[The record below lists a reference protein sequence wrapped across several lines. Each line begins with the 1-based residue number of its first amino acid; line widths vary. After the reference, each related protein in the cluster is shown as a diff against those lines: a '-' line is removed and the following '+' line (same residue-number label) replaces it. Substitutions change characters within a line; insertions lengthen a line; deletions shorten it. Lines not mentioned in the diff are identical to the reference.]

1 MTRLPLPAL
10 SAVPAEPGLAG
21 LLGPLG
27 VRRPTGAPR
36 VRRRVAIVGTG
47 FSGIGMAIALR
58 RAGHEDITLFERGD
72 DVGGVWA
79 RNTYPGAAC
88 DVPSYVYSFS
98 FAQRRDWSR
107 PCSPQHEVH
116 DYLRRVAHEH
126 GVMDDV
132 RLNTEI
138 TDARWDE
145 AACEWTLTA
154 DDGRTFVADVLVP
167 ACGQLTR
174 PMVPDVPGRDRFAG
188 PMFHSAEWDHD
199 QDLTGKRV
207 AVIGTGASA
216 VQFVPPVAEQAAHV
230 DVYQRSAPYMLPRTN
245 APYPR
250 VVREVVERVPG
261 VQTVRRE
268 GGRLLLEGL
277 IAGFTV
283 VPPARTALEGFSKA
297 FMRIQTPDAELRAKT
312 TPDYPLGCKRMLFSS
327 HYLPALGREDVDL
340 VTEEIEGLT
349 VDGVVTSDGRERKAD
364 VIVWGTGFHTRFVA
378 PMRIHGRGGRELTQV
393 WGDAPRAHHGIT
405 VATFPNMFLLYGP
418 NTNLGVGSI
427 VEMIE
432 AQTGYVVDA
441 LARLDDEGADAMDVE
456 PTVMAVSDARTQE
469 RLQGSIW
476 TRCNSWYRVEGG
488 RVTTNWPGFMR
499 EYAARVRRV
508 QPSEYVFSHRSATV
522 ADDRV
527 VPSAG
532 DHASPAPAGAPAG
545 RYGRRTSTAERAS
558 GRSAAGRRGNPL
570 RGPGTGAAR

>member
-1 MTRLPLPAL
+1 MSILALPRI
-10 SAVPAEPGLAG
+10 PGG
-21 LLGPLG
+21 SRSGP
-27 VRRPTGAPR
+27 APR
-36 VRRRVAIVGTG
+36 PCRVAIVGTG

-58 RAGHEDITLFERGD
+58 RAGHEQITLFERGD

-107 PCSPQHEVH
+107 PCSPQSEVH

-138 TDARWDE
+138 AEARWDE
-145 AACEWTLTA
+145 PSCTWTLTA
-154 DDGRTFVADVLVP
+154 TDGETFEADVLVP

-174 PMVPDVPGRDRFAG
+174 PMVPDVPGAEDFAG

-199 QDLTGKRV
+199 VDLTGRRV

-230 DVYQRSAPYMLPRTN
+230 DVYQRSAPYVLPRTN

-250 VVREVVERVPG
+250 LVREVVERVPG

-268 GGRLLLEGL
+268 GGRLMLEGL

-283 VPPARTALEGFSKA
+283 VPPARAALEGVSRG
-297 FMRIQTPDAELRAKT
+297 FMRLQTPDRELRAKT

-327 HYLPALGREDVDL
+327 HYLPALGRDDVDL
-340 VTEEIEGLT
+340 VTEEIDHLT
-349 VDGVVTSDGRERKAD
+349 ADGVVTGDGVERQAD
-364 VIVWGTGFHTRFVA
+364 VVVWGTGFRTRFVA
-378 PMRIHGRGGRELTQV
+378 PMRIHGLGGRELAEV
-393 WGDAPRAHHGIT
+393 WGDAPRAHHGIA
-405 VATFPNMFLLYGP
+405 VASFPNLFLLYGP

-441 LARLDDEGADAMDVE
+441 LARLDAADADAMDVD
-456 PTVMAVSDARTQE
+456 PTVMAVSDARVQE

-476 TRCNSWYRVEGG
+476 TRCASWYRVESG

-499 EYAARVRRV
+499 EYAAQVRRV
-508 QPSEYVFSHRSATV
+508 RTGEYAFWRRADDDAASAETSRV
-522 ADDRV
+522 ADDARRPRDAADPPEPTGDPR
-527 VPSAG
+527 PSG
-532 DHASPAPAGAPAG
+532 TDREGAP
-545 RYGRRTSTAERAS
+545 R
-558 GRSAAGRRGNPL
+558 
-570 RGPGTGAAR
+570 

>member
-1 MTRLPLPAL
+1 MSILALPRI
-10 SAVPAEPGLAG
+10 PGG
-21 LLGPLG
+21 SRSGP
-27 VRRPTGAPR
+27 APR
-36 VRRRVAIVGTG
+36 PCRVAIVGTG

-58 RAGHEDITLFERGD
+58 RAGHEQITLFERGD

-107 PCSPQHEVH
+107 PCSPQSEVH

-138 TDARWDE
+138 AEARWDE
-145 AACEWTLTA
+145 PSCTWTLTA
-154 DDGRTFVADVLVP
+154 TDGETFEADVLVP

-174 PMVPDVPGRDRFAG
+174 PMVPDVPGAEDFAG

-199 QDLTGKRV
+199 VDLTGRRV

-230 DVYQRSAPYMLPRTN
+230 DVYQRSAPYVLPRTN

-250 VVREVVERVPG
+250 LVREVVERVPG

-268 GGRLLLEGL
+268 GGRLMLEGL

-283 VPPARTALEGFSKA
+283 VPPARAALEGVSRG
-297 FMRIQTPDAELRAKT
+297 FMRLQTPDRELRAKT

-327 HYLPALGREDVDL
+327 HYLPALGRDDVDL
-340 VTEEIEGLT
+340 VTEEIDHLT
-349 VDGVVTSDGRERKAD
+349 ADGVVTGDGVERQAD
-364 VIVWGTGFHTRFVA
+364 VVVWGTGFRTRFVA
-378 PMRIHGRGGRELTQV
+378 PMRIHGLGGRELAEV
-393 WGDAPRAHHGIT
+393 WGDAPRAHHGIA
-405 VATFPNMFLLYGP
+405 VASFPNLFLLYGP

-441 LARLDDEGADAMDVE
+441 LARLDAADADAMDVD
-456 PTVMAVSDARTQE
+456 PTVMAVSDARVQE

-476 TRCNSWYRVEGG
+476 PRCASGYRVESG

-499 EYAARVRRV
+499 EYAAQVRRV
-508 QPSEYVFSHRSATV
+508 RTGEYAFWRRADDDAASAETSRV
-522 ADDRV
+522 ADDARRPRDAADPPEPTGDPR
-527 VPSAG
+527 PSG
-532 DHASPAPAGAPAG
+532 TDREGAP
-545 RYGRRTSTAERAS
+545 R
-558 GRSAAGRRGNPL
+558 
-570 RGPGTGAAR
+570 

>member
-1 MTRLPLPAL
+1 MSLLGAVRPPALPRLPTRPDVPGAAALGRVSAAVRVPPLPRI
-10 SAVPAEPGLAG
+10 PGLRLPGAASAG
-21 LLGPLG
+21 ADPAA
-27 VRRPTGAPR
+27 RRT
-36 VRRRVAIVGTG
+36 RRVAIVGTG

-58 RAGHEDITLFERGD
+58 RAGHESIQLFERGD

-98 FAQRRDWSR
+98 FAQRKDWSR
-107 PCSPQHEVH
+107 PCSPQAEVH

-126 GVMDDV
+126 GVLDDV
-132 RLNTEI
+132 RFGTEI
-138 TDARWDE
+138 EEAVWDE
-145 AACEWTLTA
+145 AACTWTLTA
-154 DDGRTFVADVLVP
+154 TDGRTFEADVLVP

-174 PMVPDVPGRDRFAG
+174 PMVPEVPGRERFAG
-188 PMFHSAEWDHD
+188 PVFHSAEWDHD
-199 QDLTGKRV
+199 VDLAGRRV
-207 AVIGTGASA
+207 AVVGTGASA
-216 VQFVPPVAEQAAHV
+216 VQFVPPVAEEAAHV

-283 VPPARTALEGFSKA
+283 APPARAALEGVSRA
-297 FMRIQTPDAELRAKT
+297 FMRLQTPDPELRRKT

-327 HYLPALGREDVDL
+327 HYLPALGRENVAV
-340 VTEEIEGLT
+340 VTEEIDHLT
-349 VDGVVTSDGRERKAD
+349 EDGIVLADGTTRPAD
-364 VIVWGTGFHTRFVA
+364 VIVWGTGFQTRFVA
-378 PMRIHGRGGRELTQV
+378 PMRIRGRGGRELTEL
-393 WGDAPRAHHGIT
+393 WGDAPRAHHGIA
-405 VATFPNMFLLYGP
+405 VASFPNLFLLYGP

-441 LARLDDEGADAMDVE
+441 LARLDAEGADAMDVE
-456 PTVMAVSDARTQE
+456 PTVMAVSDAKTQA

-508 QPSEYVFSHRSATV
+508 DPAEYAFWRRPEPEPTPAASA
-522 ADDRV
+522 
-527 VPSAG
+527 
-532 DHASPAPAGAPAG
+532 
-545 RYGRRTSTAERAS
+545 RRAETTR
-558 GRSAAGRRGNPL
+558 NPV
-570 RGPGTGAAR
+570 

>member
-1 MTRLPLPAL
+1 MTRLLPTL
-10 SAVPAEPGLAG
+10 PRIPGAG
-21 LLGPLG
+21 LLAGGAARDAKAAP
-27 VRRPTGAPR
+27 PT
-36 VRRRVAIVGTG
+36 RRRVAIVGAG
-47 FSGIGMAIALR
+47 FSGIGTAIALR
-58 RAGHEDITLFERGD
+58 RAGHQEITLFERGD

-107 PCSPQHEVH
+107 PCSPQAEVH
-116 DYLRRVAHEH
+116 RYLQGVARDH
-126 GVMDDV
+126 GILDDV

-138 TDARWDE
+138 VDARWD
-145 AACEWTLTA
+145 APACTWTLTA
-154 DDGRTFVADVLVP
+154 ADGATFEADVLVP

-174 PMVPDVPGRDRFAG
+174 PMTPAVAGADRFSG
-188 PMFHSAEWDHD
+188 PIFHSAEWDHD
-199 QDLTGKRV
+199 VDLTDRRV

-230 DVYQRSAPYMLPRTN
+230 DVYQRSAPYMLPRAN

-250 VVREVVERVPG
+250 AVREAIERIPG
-261 VQTVRRE
+261 AQTVRRE

-283 VPPARTALEGFSKA
+283 LPPARAGLEGFSRA
-297 FMRIQTPDAELRAKT
+297 FMRLQTPDADLRAKT

-327 HYLPALGREDVDL
+327 HYLPALGRDDVDL
-340 VTEEIEGLT
+340 VVEEIDHLT
-349 VDGVVTSDGRERKAD
+349 EDGIVTADGRERKAD
-364 VIVWGTGFHTRFVA
+364 VVVWGTGFHTRFVA
-378 PMRIHGRGGRELTQV
+378 PMRIHGLGGRELTEL

-405 VATFPNMFLLYGP
+405 VASFPNLFLLYGP

-432 AQTGYVVDA
+432 AQAGYVVDA
-441 LARLDDEGADAMDVE
+441 LARLDAAGADAMDVD
-456 PTVMAVSDARTQE
+456 PTVMAVSDARVQE

-476 TRCNSWYRVEGG
+476 TRCNSWYRTEGG

-499 EYAARVRRV
+499 EYAARVRRARS
-508 QPSEYVFSHRSATV
+508 SEYAFWGRSDDAEAHVPAAGERATLKDGDRSAADIGSRGADGRSARCAGRAADRVGDEATV
-522 ADDRV
+522 A
-527 VPSAG
+527 
-532 DHASPAPAGAPAG
+532 
-545 RYGRRTSTAERAS
+545 AEEFR
-558 GRSAAGRRGNPL
+558 
-570 RGPGTGAAR
+570 

>member
-1 MTRLPLPAL
+1 MKS
-10 SAVPAEPGLAG
+10 SA
-21 LLGPLG
+21 
-27 VRRPTGAPR
+27 PT
-36 VRRRVAIVGTG
+36 RRRIAIVGTG
-47 FSGIGMAIALR
+47 FSGIGAAIALR

-107 PCSPQHEVH
+107 PCSPQAEVH
-116 DYLRRVAHEH
+116 EYLRTVAREH
-126 GVMDDV
+126 GVLDDV
-132 RLNTEI
+132 RFGTEI
-138 TDARWDE
+138 TEARWD
-145 AACEWTLTA
+145 AATCAWTLAA
-154 DDGRTFVADVLVP
+154 DDGATFEADVLIP

-174 PMVPDVPGRDRFAG
+174 PATPAIPGADRFAG
-188 PMFHSAEWDHD
+188 AMFHSAEWDHD
-199 QDLTGKRV
+199 EPLHGRRV

-216 VQFVPPVAEQAAHV
+216 VQFVPPVADEAAHV

-277 IAGFTV
+277 IAAFTV
-283 VPPARTALEGFSKA
+283 APPARAAVERFSLA
-297 FMRIQTPDAELRAKT
+297 FMRLQTPDRELREKT
-312 TPDYPLGCKRMLFSS
+312 RPDYPLGCKRMLFSS
-327 HYLPALGREDVDL
+327 HYLPALGRENVDL
-340 VTEEIEGLT
+340 VVDDVDHLTE
-349 VDGVVTSDGRERKAD
+349 DGVVTGDGRLRPAD
-364 VIVWGTGFHTRFVA
+364 VVIWGTGFQTRFVA
-378 PMRIHGRGGRELTQV
+378 PMRIHGLGGRELTEL

-405 VATFPNMFLLYGP
+405 VASFPNLFLLYGP

-441 LARLDDEGADAMDVE
+441 LRRLDREGADALDVD
-456 PTVMAVSDARTQE
+456 PTVMAVSDAQTQE
-469 RLQGSIW
+469 RLQDSIW
-476 TRCNSWYRVEGG
+476 TRCASWYRVEDG

-499 EYAARVRRV
+499 EYAAKVRRLR
-508 QPSEYVFSHRSATV
+508 PEEYVFLERPAADAADGRTARAGSA
-522 ADDRV
+522 R
-527 VPSAG
+527 
-532 DHASPAPAGAPAG
+532 
-545 RYGRRTSTAERAS
+545 
-558 GRSAAGRRGNPL
+558 
-570 RGPGTGAAR
+570 